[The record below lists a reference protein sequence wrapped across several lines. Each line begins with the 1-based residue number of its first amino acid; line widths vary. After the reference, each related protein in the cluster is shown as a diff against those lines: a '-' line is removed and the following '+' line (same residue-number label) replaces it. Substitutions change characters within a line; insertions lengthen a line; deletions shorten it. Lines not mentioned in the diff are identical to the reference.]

1 MFKLRHGGVLAR
13 AFAVALIGQPR
24 QQLKTQ
30 RHMAEEL
37 RPVLQRAITRASG
50 TRVDVALSP
59 RPIGATSALALS
71 EWQQGALAEDIVRST
86 HEGEAIDARIDSAL
100 CPPLSETGC
109 DGLALLFGIACN
121 SPQDRGWIEFPDGAT
136 LPASE
141 RAMVCPASNVA
152 ARGRFRRARTGGRDE
167 WQHLPR
173 RRSQFVH

>member
-1 MFKLRHGGVLAR
+1 
-13 AFAVALIGQPR
+13 
-24 QQLKTQ
+24 
-30 RHMAEEL
+30 MAEEL

-109 DGLALLFGIACN
+109 DGLALLFGIACI
-121 SPQDRGWIEFPDGAT
+121 SPQDRGWIEFPDVHAWASESLHGT
-136 LPASE
+136 SFEHEVRHGPPASGRWYVLPPMSLHE
-141 RAMVCPASNVA
+141 AAFAGLEQAVAMSVSTIPDSNEHA
-152 ARGRFRRARTGGRDE
+152 
-167 WQHLPR
+167 QHACAKL